1 MSSIRLS
8 SSPCGRCGTIL
19 IIYLAALQGVPHEM
33 REAMMIDGA
42 GKWKTF
48 IHLTLPMIA
57 RA

>member
-1 MSSIRLS
+1 
-8 SSPCGRCGTIL
+8 
-19 IIYLAALQGVPHEM
+19 M